1 MAWASIWG
9 DTVVNIV
16 YTNSSGQSAEIS
28 LVKPFIY
35 QKISGF
41 ETAKNVV
48 NTTKAPEQDGETFT
62 SMSLEKAE
70 RTITGYIFADS
81 EGQIEQYRRQ
91 LETAFNSKK
100 SGILQYS
107 DGDLQKSC
115 DCKVESITFGDRD
128 GVTQQFDVTLI
139 CPNPFW
145 HDIVESF
152 DEIAMWLPSFEFDSD
167 NGFEISADGME
178 FGERAPLLIVDVQ
191 NPGDVPCG
199 MKIIFTA
206 LGTLTNPSIFNLDT
220 REYFKIL
227 KTMQPGETI
236 EINTKFQ
243 EKSVTGTLNGN
254 KNDYWNYADLPDST
268 FMQLQPGS
276 NPLRYNADSGL
287 DNLDVTI
294 RYLPQYLGV

>member
-1 MAWASIWG
+1 MA
-9 DTVVNIV
+9 IV
-16 YTNSSGQSAEIS
+16 TYTNANGLSITLKQDIP
-28 LVKPFIY
+28 LWLT
-35 QKISGF
+35 KISGVAGAANSIS
-41 ETAKNVV
+41 TSKSPN
-48 NTTKAPEQDGETFT
+48 QDGETPT
-62 SMSLEKAE
+62 GETLDKAE
-70 RTITGYIFADS
+70 RTITGAIIANS
-81 EGQIEQYRRQ
+81 EKGLEQYRRQ
-91 LETAFNSKK
+91 VVTTFNTKLDGVLRYT
-100 SGILQYS
+100 SGDI
-107 DGDLQKSC
+107 DKSC
-115 DCKVESITFGDRD
+115 DCKVENVSWGDIE
-128 GVTQQFDVTLI
+128 GLTQPFDVTLL

-167 NGFEISADGME
+167 NGFEIPEDGME

-243 EKSVTGTLNGN
+243 EKGVTGILNGN

-268 FMQLQPGS
+268 FMQLKPGS